1 MTEISTVLD
10 VRITDFEQGACDFS
24 GKDAECFRVR
34 LSKDAPEAL
43 ISVPEF
49 VKQLRF
55 VKKQEAKRNG
65 NAGRSSATE

>member
-10 VRITDFEQGACDFS
+10 VRITDFEQGTCDFS
-24 GKDAECFRVR
+24 GKDSECFRVR

-55 VKKQEAKRNG
+55 AKKQEAKRNG
-65 NAGRSSATE
+65 DASRTKTPE